1 MKHSLE
7 FYGPVD
13 DSNRISIWGTAINSS
28 IANIKGDEFPKQVA
42 DAVPILIYDHRISR
56 IQKEINELRAMLEGI
71 KSNINV
77 PIEDV
82 IELRDISLK
91 QAKMEIKGFFE
102 KRHGEV
108 LDAGH
113 IMDAL
118 KIDYDLI
125 DKALKEL
132 AYEGKIS
139 EVN

>member
-7 FYGPVD
+7 FYGPVA
-13 DSNRISIWGTAINSS
+13 DSNRISIWGTAVNSS
-28 IANIKGDEFPKQVA
+28 IANIKGDKLPKQVA
-42 DAVPILIYDHRISR
+42 DAVPILIYDHRISL

-77 PIEDV
+77 PIEAV
-82 IELRDISLK
+82 IELRDISIE

-102 KRHGEV
+102 KRHGET

-113 IMDAL
+113 VMDAL
-118 KIDYDLI
+118 NIDYDLI

-132 AYEGKIS
+132 ANEGKIS